1 MNNKYSSSLCLVQ
14 LGTSPKKKK
23 KKKSFWEQKDEMDE
37 ALREQGSKGIS
48 L

>member
-14 LGTSPKKKK
+14 LGTSPKK